1 MRKIASITAL
11 LLICLSLGCNKNIFT
26 DSKTVEL
33 YPVLKDGKWGYMNK
47 KGRVVIRPEWD
58 YVGRYSEGLAGVRE
72 GDKWGFIDVSGMVV
86 IKPRF
91 EGVGEFSEGLAP
103 VGWGH
108 GKMGGGGS

>member
-1 MRKIASITAL
+1 M
-11 LLICLSLGCNKNIFT
+11 
-26 DSKTVEL
+26 
-33 YPVLKDGKWGYMNK
+33 
-47 KGRVVIRPEWD
+47 
-58 YVGRYSEGLAGVRE
+58 GRYSEGLAGVRE
-72 GDKWGFIDVSGMVV
+72 GDKWGFIDVSGMGV